1 MKLTRLLLVTSLGMA
16 PALAVHAF
24 TAGAGKPRME
34 VVFLEPEKFT
44 DVRDSYMSSDAD
56 RSGYLDQIREY
67 LVSQSLY
74 YVPDGQKLFVTF
86 TDIDMAGDFEPWH
99 GPQWN
104 DVRIVKDIYPPR
116 IKLSFRLVD
125 AEGNVLKQG
134 ARDLRDLAF
143 MMKISIGDR
152 NGSVHHEK
160 ALLEDWLRSEFPR
173 VRKG

>member
-1 MKLTRLLLVTSLGMA
+1 MKLAQLLLVTSLGMA

-24 TAGAGKPRME
+24 TAAAGKPRLE

-44 DVRDSYMSSDAD
+44 DVRDSYMSSDVD
-56 RSGYLDQIREY
+56 RSGYLDQIRDY
-67 LVSQSLY
+67 LVSQSRY
-74 YVPDGQKLFVTF
+74 CVPEGQKLFITI
-86 TDIDMAGDFEPWH
+86 TDVDMAGDFEPWH

-134 ARDLRDLAF
+134 DRDLRDLAF
-143 MMKISIGDR
+143 MMRISIVDR
-152 NGSVHHEK
+152 NDPVRYEK
-160 ALLEDWLRSEFPR
+160 ALLDDWMRSEFPR
-173 VRKG
+173 VRKN